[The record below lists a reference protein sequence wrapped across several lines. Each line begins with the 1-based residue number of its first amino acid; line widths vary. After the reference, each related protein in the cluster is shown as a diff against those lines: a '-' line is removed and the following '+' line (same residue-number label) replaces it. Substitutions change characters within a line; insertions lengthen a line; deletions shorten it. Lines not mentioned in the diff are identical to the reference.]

1 MSHQLP
7 ATNGI
12 LARET
17 TEYARHQ
24 PEKTL
29 LYQVIEEHYPEFLSY
44 LSESDKTLPQYVQT
58 EFEEYLKCGRLAYG
72 FLRVQCES
80 CHKERLVAFSCKRR
94 GFCPSCGASRMVE
107 SAAMLVDS
115 VLPHQPIR
123 QWVLRVPFPLRWL
136 FASEPRVLSKAL
148 EVALRAISTYL
159 VKKTGFTHK
168 TAKTG
173 AVTLIQR
180 FGSALN
186 LNIHFHMLFLDGVYE
201 LDSSGT
207 TAKFHAI
214 ETPTSVE
221 MNNLLHR
228 MSERIARLLEREGYL
243 ERDSQEGSLLLD
255 GFDDDV
261 INELQGSS
269 ITYRIAVGSQR
280 GKKVFTLKTL
290 PAREEEVDATNGQ
303 TLAKGGGFSLHAGVS
318 AKSHQRDKVERLCR
332 YIARSA
338 VSTHRLER
346 LPDGTLS
353 YELKTPY
360 KNGTTH
366 VVFEPLDFIARLAAL
381 VPKPRFHLTRFHG
394 VFAPNS
400 KHRGAVTSE
409 GKEKQPSLPA
419 TTEPPASCEEGRGK
433 MSWAMRLKR
442 VFNIDVTICRHCQG
456 TMRIIA
462 CIEDRQVINKIL
474 AHINRKQEH
483 LASVMAG
490 TGIRAPPTDSIFL
503 RNQ

>member
-1 MSHQLP
+1 MSHQHL
-7 ATNGI
+7 ATTGAV
-12 LARET
+12 AREAMEHT
-17 TEYARHQ
+17 RHQ

-29 LYQVIEEHYPEFLSY
+29 LYQVIEEHYPEFLSH
-44 LSESDKTLPQYVQT
+44 LSELDKTLPQYVQT
-58 EFEEYLKCGRLAYG
+58 EFEEYLKCGRLEHG

-80 CHKERLVAFSCKRR
+80 CHKEQLVAFSCKRR
-94 GFCPSCGASRMVE
+94 GFCPSCGAKRMVE

-123 QWVLRVPFPLRWL
+123 QWVLSVPFPLRWL
-136 FASEPRVLSKAL
+136 FASEPRVLSRAL
-148 EVALRAISTYL
+148 EVVTRAISTYL
-159 VKKTGFTHK
+159 VKKAGFTHK

-201 LDSSGT
+201 VDSEGAL
-207 TAKFHAI
+207 AKFHEI

-221 MNNLLHR
+221 MNSLLHR
-228 MSERIARLLEREGYL
+228 ISQRIARLLEREGYL
-243 ERDSQEGSLLLD
+243 ERDSEEGSLLLD

-269 ITYRIAVGSQR
+269 ITYRIAVGAQK

-290 PAREEEVDATNGQ
+290 PGTDETDDSGSQ
-303 TLAKGGGFSLHAGVS
+303 TLAKAAGFSLHAGVS
-318 AKSHQRDKVERLCR
+318 AKAHQRDKVERLCR
-332 YIARSA
+332 YIARPA
-338 VSTHRLER
+338 VSAHRLER

-400 KHRGAVTSE
+400 KHRAAVTGD
-409 GKEKQPSLPA
+409 GKEKQAPSTA
-419 TTEPPASCEEGRGK
+419 TTEPPVICEERRGK

-442 VFNIDVTICRHCQG
+442 VFNIDVTVCRHCQG
-456 TMRIIA
+456 AMRIIA

-474 AHINRKQEH
+474 AHINRKQEP
-483 LASVMAG
+483 LASVTAG
-490 TGIRAPPTDSIFL
+490 AGIRAPPTDSNFL
-503 RNQ
+503 MT

>member
-1 MSHQLP
+1 MSHRPP
-7 ATNGI
+7 APNGV

-17 TEYARHQ
+17 MQYTRHQ

-29 LYQVIEEHYPEFLSY
+29 LYQVIEEHYPKFLSH

-58 EFEEYLKCGRLAYG
+58 EFEEYLNCGCLEHG

-80 CHKERLVAFSCKRR
+80 CHQEQLVAFSCKRR
-94 GFCPSCGASRMVE
+94 GFCPSCGAARMVE

-123 QWVLRVPFPLRWL
+123 QWVLSVPFPLRWL
-136 FASEPRVLSKAL
+136 FASEPRVLGKAL
-148 EVALRAISTYL
+148 EVVTRAISTYL
-159 VKKTGFTHK
+159 VKKAVFTHK

-201 LDSSGT
+201 VDTEGAI
-207 TAKFHAI
+207 AKFHAI

-221 MNNLLHR
+221 MNSLLHR
-228 MSERIARLLEREGYL
+228 ISERIARLLEREGYL
-243 ERDSQEGSLLLD
+243 ERDSEEGSLLLD

-290 PAREEEVDATNGQ
+290 PGTDETDETSGQ

-318 AKSHQRDKVERLCR
+318 AKAHERAKVERLCR
-332 YIARSA
+332 YIARPAISR
-338 VSTHRLER
+338 HRLEL
-346 LPDGTLS
+346 LPDGNIS

-366 VVFEPLDFIARLAAL
+366 VIFEPLDFIARLAAL
-381 VPKPRFHLTRFHG
+381 IPKPRFHLTRFHG

-400 KHRGAVTSE
+400 KHRARVTGE
-409 GKEKQPSLPA
+409 GKEKPPSTA
-419 TTEPPASCEEGRGK
+419 TTELPADSEEHRGT

-442 VFNIDVTICRHCQG
+442 VFNIDITVCRHCQG
-456 TMRIIA
+456 VVRIIA
-462 CIEDRQVINKIL
+462 CIEDRQVINTIL
-474 AHINRKQEH
+474 AHVNRKQEP

-490 TGIRAPPTDSIFL
+490 AGIRAPPTDPRSSI
-503 RNQ
+503 NQ